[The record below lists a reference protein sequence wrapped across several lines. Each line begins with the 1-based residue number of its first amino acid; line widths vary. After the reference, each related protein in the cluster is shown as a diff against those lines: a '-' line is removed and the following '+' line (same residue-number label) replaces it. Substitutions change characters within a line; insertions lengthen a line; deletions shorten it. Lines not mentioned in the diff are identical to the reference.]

1 MNSLNIKDYKSL
13 NEILSSSVNEDVNVG
28 LENLKNL
35 NLDPIYVLFLAKDS
49 NKSTREKIIELQN
62 DIFSNNGFD
71 IFKQEI
77 PSTYRSNSIITNLS
91 WQNFYDFINQ
101 HRKDND
107 DVKTLFEYLFDKE
120 IKGTIEKV
128 TDYKFN
134 YDVNM
139 KLKW

>member
-13 NEILSSSVNEDVNVG
+13 SEILSSSVEEDVNVG

-49 NKSTREKIIELQN
+49 NKSTRDRIIESHS
-62 DIFSNNGFD
+62 DIFSNDGFD

-77 PSTYRSNSIITNLS
+77 PSMYRSNTTITNLS
-91 WQNFYDFINQ
+91 WQNFYNFIIQ
-101 HRKDND
+101 YRKDDNN
-107 DVKTLFEYLFDKE
+107 VKTLFEYLFDKE
-120 IKGTIEKV
+120 IKGTIEEV

-134 YDVNM
+134 YDINM

>member
-13 NEILSSSVNEDVNVG
+13 NEILSSSVKEDVNIG

-35 NLDPIYVLFLAKDS
+35 NLDPIYILFFAKDS
-49 NKSTREKIIELQN
+49 NKSTREKIIESHS
-62 DIFSNNGFD
+62 DIFSNDGFD

-77 PSTYRSNSIITNLS
+77 SSMYRSNTSITNLS
-91 WQNFYDFINQ
+91 WQNFYNFIIQ
-101 HRKDND
+101 YRKDDD

-120 IKGTIEKV
+120 IKGTIEEV

-134 YDVNM
+134 YDINM

>member
-13 NEILSSSVNEDVNVG
+13 NEILSSSVEEDVNVG

-35 NLDPIYVLFLAKDS
+35 NLYPIYVLFLAKDS
-49 NKSTREKIIELQN
+49 NKSTREKIIESHS
-62 DIFSNNGFD
+62 DIFSNDGFD
-71 IFKQEI
+71 VFKQEI
-77 PSTYRSNSIITNLS
+77 PSMYRSNTTITNLS
-91 WQNFYDFINQ
+91 WQNFYNHINEYC
-101 HRKDND
+101 KDDD

-120 IKGTIEKV
+120 IKGTIEEV

-134 YDVNM
+134 YDINM

>member
-13 NEILSSSVNEDVNVG
+13 SEILSSSVEEDVNVG

-49 NKSTREKIIELQN
+49 NKSTRDRIIESHS
-62 DIFSNNGFD
+62 DIFSNDGFD

-77 PSTYRSNSIITNLS
+77 PSMYRSNTTITNLS
-91 WQNFYDFINQ
+91 WQNLYNFISQ
-101 HRKDND
+101 YRKDDNN
-107 DVKTLFEYLFDKE
+107 VKTLFEYLFDKE
-120 IKGTIEKV
+120 IKGTIEEV

-134 YDVNM
+134 YDINM

>member
-13 NEILSSSVNEDVNVG
+13 NEILSSSVEEDVNIG

-35 NLDPIYVLFLAKDS
+35 NLDPVYTLLLAKDS
-49 NKSTREKIIELQN
+49 NKSTREKIIESHS
-62 DIFSNNGFD
+62 DVFSNDGFD

-77 PSTYRSNSIITNLS
+77 PSMYRSNSIITNLS
-91 WQNFYDFINQ
+91 WQNFYNFINT
-101 HRKDND
+101 HRKDD
-107 DVKTLFEYLFDKE
+107 DNVKTLFEYLFDKE
-120 IKGTIEKV
+120 IKGTIEEV

>member
-13 NEILSSSVNEDVNVG
+13 NEILSSSVEEDVNVG

-49 NKSTREKIIELQN
+49 NKSTREKIIELHN
-62 DIFSNNGFD
+62 DIFSNDGFD

-77 PSTYRSNSIITNLS
+77 PSMYRSNSIITNLS
-91 WQNFYDFINQ
+91 WQNFYNFINV
-101 HRKDND
+101 HRKDD
-107 DVKTLFEYLFDKE
+107 DNVKTLFEYLFDKE
-120 IKGTIEKV
+120 IKGTIEEV

>member
-13 NEILSSSVNEDVNVG
+13 SEILSSSVEEDVNVG

-35 NLDPIYVLFLAKDS
+35 NLDPVYVLFLAKDS
-49 NKSTREKIIELQN
+49 NKSTREKIIESDS
-62 DIFSNNGFD
+62 DIFSNDGFD

-77 PSTYRSNSIITNLS
+77 PSMYRSNSTITNLS
-91 WQNFYDFINQ
+91 WQNFYNFINE
-101 HRKDND
+101 HRKDDD

-120 IKGTIEKV
+120 IKGTIEEV

-134 YDVNM
+134 YDINM

>member
-13 NEILSSSVNEDVNVG
+13 NEILSSSLEWDINVG

-49 NKSTREKIIELQN
+49 NKSTRERITESYNHIFDN
-62 DIFSNNGFD
+62 DGFE

-77 PSTYRSNSIITNLS
+77 PSMYRSNTTITNLS
-91 WQNFYDFINQ
+91 WQNFYDYINEY
-101 HRKDND
+101 RKDDN

-120 IKGTIEKV
+120 IKGTIEEV

-134 YDVNM
+134 YDIKM

>member
-13 NEILSSSVNEDVNVG
+13 NEILSSSLEWDINVG

-49 NKSTREKIIELQN
+49 NKSTRERITESYNHIFDN
-62 DIFSNNGFD
+62 DGFE

-77 PSTYRSNSIITNLS
+77 PSMYRSNTTITNLS
-91 WQNFYDFINQ
+91 WQNFYDYINEY
-101 HRKDND
+101 RKDDN

-120 IKGTIEKV
+120 IKGTIEEV
-128 TDYKFN
+128 TNYKFN
-134 YDVNM
+134 YDINM

>member
-49 NKSTREKIIELQN
+49 NKSTREKIIESHN
-62 DIFSNNGFD
+62 NIFSNNGFD

>member
-13 NEILSSSVNEDVNVG
+13 IEILSSSVEEDVNIG

-35 NLDPIYVLFLAKDS
+35 NLDPIYTLFLAKDS
-49 NKSTREKIIELQN
+49 NKSTREKIIESHSN
-62 DIFSNNGFD
+62 IFSNDGFD
-71 IFKQEI
+71 VFKQEI
-77 PSTYRSNSIITNLS
+77 PSMYRSNLIITNLS
-91 WQNFYDFINQ
+91 WQNFYNFINEN
-101 HRKDND
+101 RKDDN

-120 IKGTIEKV
+120 IKGTIEEV

-134 YDVNM
+134 YDINM

>member
-13 NEILSSSVNEDVNVG
+13 NEMLSSSVEEDVNVG

-49 NKSTREKIIELQN
+49 NKSTREKIIESQN
-62 DIFSNNGFD
+62 DIFSNDGFD

-77 PSTYRSNSIITNLS
+77 PSMYRSNSIITNLS

-120 IKGTIEKV
+120 IKGTIKEV

>member
-13 NEILSSSVNEDVNVG
+13 SEILSSSVEEDVNIG

-35 NLDPIYVLFLAKDS
+35 NLDPIYTLLLAKDS
-49 NKSTREKIIELQN
+49 NKSTREKIIESHN
-62 DIFSNNGFD
+62 NVFSNDGFD

-77 PSTYRSNSIITNLS
+77 VSMYGSNSIITNLS
-91 WQNFYDFINQ
+91 WQNFYNFINEN
-101 HRKDND
+101 RKDDN

-120 IKGTIEKV
+120 IKGTIEEV

-134 YDVNM
+134 YDINM

>member
-13 NEILSSSVNEDVNVG
+13 NEILSSSVEEDVNVG

-35 NLDPIYVLFLAKDS
+35 NLDPIYILFLAKDS
-49 NKSTREKIIELQN
+49 NKPTREKIIESHS
-62 DIFSNNGFD
+62 DIFSNHGFD
-71 IFKQEI
+71 VFKQEI
-77 PSTYRSNSIITNLS
+77 PSMYRSNTTITNLS
-91 WQNFYDFINQ
+91 WQNFYNFINE
-101 HRKDND
+101 HRKDDD

-120 IKGTIEKV
+120 IKGTIEEV

-134 YDVNM
+134 YDINM